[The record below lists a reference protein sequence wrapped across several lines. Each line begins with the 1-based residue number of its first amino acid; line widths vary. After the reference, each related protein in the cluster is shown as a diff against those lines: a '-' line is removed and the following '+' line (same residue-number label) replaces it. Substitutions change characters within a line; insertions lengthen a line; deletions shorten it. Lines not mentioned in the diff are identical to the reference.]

1 VQNFDLCE
9 KLTLTDEERELNTAV
24 FKKDTPFDRVPVVLL
39 DFCLPLFDGE
49 SSFAPLLHRDDVP
62 VAVRVE
68 PISAFF
74 RRPLLSSSPGS
85 VTGIEI
91 ALK

>member
-1 VQNFDLCE
+1 MFEGWVD
-9 KLTLTDEERELNTAV
+9 TAV
-24 FKKDTPFDRVPVVLL
+24 FKKEYTFWSS
-39 DFCLPLFDGE
+39 PLFDE

-74 RRPLLSSSPGS
+74 RRPLFSSSPGS
-85 VTGIEI
+85 ATGFEI